1 MSKSLN
7 QLLADLHAER
17 VANWAPEVLKVNIDQ
32 RQHLL
37 DTADHAHFVKA
48 GDRI

>member
-37 DTADHAHFVKA
+37 NRAQPRRFSKQS
-48 GDRI
+48 